1 MTLHRCFILLLTLLL
16 SPMLLASALNA
27 EPGAEPEAVPSTP
40 PLLTLNNP
48 GDYSTG
54 LHSLWLEDPAAELD
68 ASTAMAA
75 SGWQLSDRDSLNFGF
90 SNSVFWLQLPLQNLT
105 SQPDWALWI
114 HYSLLDLTEAWLCP
128 QPVTGISQC
137 HYQQSGDLQPFSSN
151 RAIDHPNT
159 ILPLLL
165 QPQQSYVLL
174 LRIKT
179 QGTFQIP
186 ANLMDADTLQD
197 KLLTSNLLR
206 GGYYATMIVMGLYNL
221 FIFFSTRERSYLY
234 YSGFVLSF
242 LLFHMV
248 YEGSA
253 FQFFW
258 PDVPRINEFAL
269 PIFFALNMLIM
280 SLFVPNFLALKQ
292 HSAGAFRLFRVY
304 SALILVSVLMLP
316 LLHYQAMVQIHNLLS
331 ITLTASALMVGIRF
345 WARGHAAARYF
356 TIAWAVLITGLIL
369 ANSRSLGL
377 IPTNVFTLYAYQIGS
392 FMEVILLSLALGER
406 IMQLQKD
413 QLKARQE
420 LMQSQEDAI
429 QYLRDY
435 EDLYQNSLT
444 GKFQLDGEG
453 YFSKTNPA
461 WRTML
466 GYTEQRYF
474 NADNPR
480 FNSLFTDA
488 EERKAFWKKLKENG
502 RVQAYVVSMTQPVT
516 EERIMVSLT
525 MRKGSNAE
533 NAAWFGSGQDVTEDY
548 LKEQALIQLQKE
560 KTQSLRQ
567 LVMGIAHEMNTPL
580 GNIRMAETFLNDN
593 NQHWTLDEQQQH
605 LRQGLEFIHNGTERL
620 NELNQLMKSAVVQ
633 ENQYAGELLLLRP
646 WLQNWQ
652 LEHQKQDEKLQLRT
666 AVHSYLVDWPTYPEA
681 LQIILDQ
688 LLENSC
694 IHNQELHEAGKLKVS
709 VEFRERGDYLELHY
723 RDNGKGVDK
732 DQRDAIFMPFYTTR
746 RTVARHKGLGLYQT
760 YNLLTELLHGH
771 VEWLDTEEAG
781 FALMV
786 RFNLP
791 LPERNTPAEPQPVT
805 DLVEQITNDKDKNDN
820 GHGE

>member
-1 MTLHRCFILLLTLLL
+1 MTLHRCFFLLLTLLF
-16 SPMLLASALNA
+16 STSLLANDTAA
-27 EPGAEPEAVPSTP
+27 PAA
-40 PLLTLNNP
+40 PLLTLNGP

-54 LHSLWLEDPAAELD
+54 RHSRWLEDKTAALDAPAAL
-68 ASTAMAA
+68 AA
-75 SGWQLSDRDSLNFGF
+75 SGWQSSGLDSLNFGF
-90 SNSVFWLQLPLQNLT
+90 SKSAFWLQLPLQNLT
-105 SQPDWALWI
+105 NQPDWALWI

-128 QPVTGISQC
+128 QPLTSISQC
-137 HYQQSGDLQPFSSN
+137 HYQQSGDLQPFHNN
-151 RAIDHPNT
+151 RAIEHPNT
-159 ILPLLL
+159 ILPLQL
-165 QPQQSYVLL
+165 QPQQAYVLL
-174 LRIKT
+174 LRLKT

-186 ANLMDADTLQD
+186 ANIIDADTLQD

-221 FIFFSTRERSYLY
+221 FIFFTTRERSYLY
-234 YSGFVLSF
+234 YSSFVLSF

-258 PDVPRINEFAL
+258 PDMPRLNEFAL
-269 PIFFALNMLIM
+269 PVFFALNMLVM
-280 SLFVPNFLALKQ
+280 SLFVPNFLALKH

-304 SALILVSVLMLP
+304 SAMILVSVLMLP
-316 LLHYQAMVQIHNLLS
+316 LLHYQTMVQIHNLLS
-331 ITLTASALMVGIRF
+331 IILTASALVVGIQF
-345 WARGHAAARYF
+345 WVLGHTAARYF
-356 TIAWAVLITGLIL
+356 TIAWACFITGMIL
-369 ANSRSLGL
+369 ANGRSLGL
-377 IPTNVFTLYAYQIGS
+377 IPTNTFTLYAYQIGS
-392 FMEVILLSLALGER
+392 FMEVILLSLALGDR

-413 QLKARQE
+413 QLRARQE
-420 LMQSQEDAI
+420 LMKSQDDAI

-444 GKFQLDGEG
+444 GKFQLDDEG

-461 WRTML
+461 WRSML

-480 FNSLFTDA
+480 FNTLFSDPA
-488 EERKAFWKKLKENG
+488 ERKALWKKLKETG

-516 EERIMVSLT
+516 DERIMVSLT
-525 MRKGSNAE
+525 MRKGSNGE
-533 NAAWFGSGQDVTEDY
+533 RSTWFGSGQDVTEDY

-593 NQHWTLDEQQQH
+593 NQHWTLEEQQHH
-605 LRQGLEFIHNGTERL
+605 LQQGLEFIHNGSERL

-633 ENQYAGELLLLRP
+633 ENQYASELILLRP

-652 LEHQKQDEKLQLRT
+652 QEHQKQDDKLQLRT
-666 AVHSYLVDWPTYPEA
+666 VVHSYLVDWTTYPEA
-681 LQIILDQ
+681 LQIVLDQ

-694 IHNQELHEAGKLKVS
+694 VHNEALYEAGKLKVT

-746 RTVARHKGLGLYQT
+746 RTAARHKGLGLYQT
-760 YNLLTELLHGH
+760 YNLLTELLQGH
-771 VEWLDTEEAG
+771 VEWQDPEDGG

-791 LPERNTPAEPQPVT
+791 LPERSTPAEPQEVT
-805 DLVEQITNDKDKNDN
+805 ELVEQIPQKTEAEKHS
-820 GHGE
+820 GHDA